1 MLKDLVIESS
11 INTQSLNGQ
20 SFPGGYVIK
29 DGQGVQTITGAKA
42 FRNSIGS
49 SYNLISKTCSVFI

>member
-1 MLKDLVIESS
+1 MSKDLVIENS
-11 INTQSLNGQ
+11 ISAQSLNGQ

-49 SYNLISKTCSVFI
+49 